1 MIFKHS
7 GTFGDL
13 IYSLY
18 AVKKM
23 GGGTIALAL
32 HNIERCVAE
41 YGYRPD
47 EVDEAHR
54 GRFTEQDFAILKPLL
69 MRQDY
74 INDVVVWDGTHDVD
88 LDRFRGVLFRGF
100 EGNYVQAMCM
110 THGLPFTKN
119 DLEQTWLTADVY
131 RKKSVVVNR
140 TLRYRDM
147 EVGDKKTVEIESD
160 MAYGQYNEAMIQ
172 EVPKEKVPEGVM
184 VGHMLQAN
192 TPMGPINFRV
202 MEVNEE
208 SVKLDG
214 NHPLAGKKLIF
225 DLEVLE
231 VK

>member
-1 MIFKHS
+1 MEKVTS
-7 GTFGDL
+7 NST
-13 IYSLY
+13 
-18 AVKKM
+18 V
-23 GGGTIALAL
+23 
-32 HNIERCVAE
+32 
-41 YGYRPD
+41 
-47 EVDEAHR
+47 EVHYT
-54 GRFTEQDFAILKPLL
+54 GRLE
-69 MRQDY
+69 
-74 INDVVVWDGTHDVD
+74 DGTVFDSSLVEGREP
-88 LDRFRGVLFRGF
+88 LTATLGQSQLIKGF
-100 EGNYVQAMCM
+100 ED
-110 THGLPFTKN
+110 GLI
-119 DLEQTWLTADVY
+119 
-131 RKKSVVVNR
+131 
-140 TLRYRDM
+140 DM